1 MNCWKVSRPS
11 PHSWE
16 GVFLSVVGRTKLG
29 AYCNSP
35 SGDAKPARGFG
46 ECARR
51 FLWVHGFCFLLFS
64 TVANEAW
71 FAWTQ
76 NVFSLWLA
84 AGRRVGV
91 AKDFSAQANEICSF
105 LAVPLLE
112 PWLPVGN
119 GFASVSWWT
128 LHNPAPLSRWWGG
141 GLPNRPHPSWWV
153 GETIG
158 AGGIQPPRNPP
169 PPGPDSPQQ
178 AKPGSTI
185 FFLSKASGL
194 WEMNFHPGGTVLQCM
209 NWQSCPPLPITKS
222 RHTPPPP
229 QNGKGFGGGV
239 MSINS
244 TTRSEPRQ
252 GVGLRMWSQ
261 RGRML
266 WLALPPIPKANF
278 PQKQKTQCA
287 QPLLGGSLCTWC
299 HLSHQARSSCPK
311 PEKYAQMQEWRKT
324 PFYPKALLRVE
335 VRESFGPSSV
345 FLATIRIYNE
355 SGRHPCNALT
365 RCCLAR
371 SFGPRVIKFR
381 NFSFGNFVVVFF

>member
-141 GLPNRPHPSWWV
+141 GGLPNRPHPSWWV

-169 PPGPDSPQQ
+169 PTRARQS
-178 AKPGSTI
+178 STGKTRVDHI
-185 FFLSKASGL
+185 FFIKGL
-194 WEMNFHPGGTVLQCM
+194 RLMGDEFSPGGDSLAVHELAVLSPTADHQESSHPSPSPK
-209 NWQSCPPLPITKS
+209 WQRFRRWGHEYQLDY
-222 RHTPPPP
+222 
-229 QNGKGFGGGV
+229 
-239 MSINS
+239 
-244 TTRSEPRQ
+244 
-252 GVGLRMWSQ
+252 
-261 RGRML
+261 
-266 WLALPPIPKANF
+266 
-278 PQKQKTQCA
+278 
-287 QPLLGGSLCTWC
+287 
-299 HLSHQARSSCPK
+299 
-311 PEKYAQMQEWRKT
+311 PE
-324 PFYPKALLRVE
+324 
-335 VRESFGPSSV
+335 
-345 FLATIRIYNE
+345 
-355 SGRHPCNALT
+355 
-365 RCCLAR
+365 
-371 SFGPRVIKFR
+371 
-381 NFSFGNFVVVFF
+381 